1 MNLTANPTAYISE
14 RRSYNERRGGCNMK
28 KDSSVQLT
36 KEEQKALENTIKI
49 GIYKAMKEEGLITDF
64 QYTQLVTAVKKYKE
78 ATE

>member
-1 MNLTANPTAYISE
+1 
-14 RRSYNERRGGCNMK
+14 MK
-28 KDSSVQLT
+28 KDSSVQLS

-78 ATE
+78 AIK